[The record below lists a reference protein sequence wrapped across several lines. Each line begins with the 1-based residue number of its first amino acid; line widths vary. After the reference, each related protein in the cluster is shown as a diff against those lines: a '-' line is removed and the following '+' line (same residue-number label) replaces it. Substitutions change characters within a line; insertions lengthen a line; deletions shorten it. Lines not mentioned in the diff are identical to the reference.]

1 MAIEAVC
8 LGWAG
13 RGRQGRASPTVSS
26 WIYGIGAF
34 ICLKWPSHLGYF
46 KVLQNSSTYF
56 NHQGISSYIC
66 SSSRYF
72 KVFQGISRYFKVCPH
87 DPGGFLLRHFPMP
100 QCGISSPPR
109 DREVQ
114 SREITSQTGND
125 GINLKKRAK
134 KMMVRGTAICNM
146 ILDNLWIIYGLYMV
160 SIWIIYG

>member
-72 KVFQGISRYFKVCPH
+72 KVFQGISRYVHMIREDFCWDISQCPNAAYLRRRETERFKVVRSLPKLETMASTSRKEQKKWWF
-87 DPGGFLLRHFPMP
+87 GGQPFV
-100 QCGISSPPR
+100 IWY
-109 DREVQ
+109 
-114 SREITSQTGND
+114 
-125 GINLKKRAK
+125 
-134 KMMVRGTAICNM
+134 
-146 ILDNLWIIYGLYMV
+146 WIIYG
-160 SIWIIYG
+160 